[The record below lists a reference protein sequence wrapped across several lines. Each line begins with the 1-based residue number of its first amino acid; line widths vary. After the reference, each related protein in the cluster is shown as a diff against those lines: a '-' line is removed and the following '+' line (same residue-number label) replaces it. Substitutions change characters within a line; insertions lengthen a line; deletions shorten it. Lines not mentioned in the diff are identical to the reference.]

1 MPNLKELYEAVVRG
15 DAKSSQAITQE
26 ALANGTDP
34 IVLVNEYMVPAM
46 DEVGRRFECSE
57 YFVPELLISA
67 RAMKAAL
74 ELIRPKLTASGSK
87 PLGRVAIGTVKGDLH
102 DIGKNL
108 VASLLEGGGFEVI
121 DLGVNVSPER
131 FIATVKEKN
140 ANIIAMSAL
149 LTTTMPAM
157 KTTIEALKQAG
168 IRDQVKVLIGGAPIT
183 QRLGEEIC
191 GGGYSENAVG
201 AVALAKKATALVA

>member
-1 MPNLKELYEAVVRG
+1 MPDLKQLYDSVVSG
-15 DAKSSQAITQE
+15 DAKTTQALTQQ
-26 ALANGTDP
+26 ALAEGVDP
-34 IVLVNEYMVPAM
+34 LKLVNDYMVPAM
-46 DEVGRRFECSE
+46 DEVGRRFEANE

-74 ELIRPKLTASGSK
+74 ELIRPLLTARGDQ

-108 VASLLEGGGFEVI
+108 VGSLLEGGGFEVI
-121 DLGVNVSPER
+121 DLGVNVTPEK
-131 FIATVKEKN
+131 FIATVNEKK

-157 KTTIEALKQAG
+157 KTTIDALKQAG
-168 IRDQVKVLIGGAPIT
+168 VRDKVKVLIGGAPIT
-183 QRLGEEIC
+183 QKYAEEI
-191 GGGYSENAVG
+191 GADGYSENAVG
-201 AVALAKKATALVA
+201 AVALAKKAVKRA